1 MPVGSSLADIEVVK
15 NQITMMLSGEGFQI
29 KEIKDSNTHFNFM
42 TMVGGLPYHIFQ
54 NVNRRDSIFVAGNFK
69 ITPHQVGLFS
79 RMEQTRKK
87 EFFWNL
93 RISLLTRQSLGDFK
107 IKPKPPEKIEEIFLS
122 SKPVFYDGLTKEKLF
137 STLFEIHK
145 CSMMVKWMFEEAVGA
160 ESETHSLQLFF
171 E

>member
-1 MPVGSSLADIEVVK
+1 MTDIEAVK
-15 NQITMMLSGEGFQI
+15 KQIMMMLSGEGFQI
-29 KEIKDSNTHFNFM
+29 KEIKDSNTHFNLM
-42 TMVGGLPYHIFQ
+42 TMVGGLSYYIFQ
-54 NVNRRDSIFVAGNFK
+54 NVNKRDSIFIAGNFK
-69 ITPHQVGLFS
+69 LAPHQVSLFS
-79 RMEQTRKK
+79 RMEQIRRK

-93 RISLLTRQSLGDFK
+93 RISLLTRQGLGDFK

-145 CSMMVKWMFEEAVGA
+145 CSMMVKWMFDEALGA
-160 ESETHSLQLFF
+160 ESETSSLQLFF